1 MIMRPSSVLAL
12 VLDFT
17 IWLTIVLPSFGSNL
31 PDSSPRRRAPLAL
44 QGRQQVPNVTAPNS
58 YGISPVSLSDDQ
70 QTYYVVLQAGEI
82 SFRAALD
89 TGSSDLWLMSTDCS
103 SKTCTSVPRYPL
115 SYDSP
120 TFVAVNN
127 NATTFN
133 VSYADGTGASGFVA
147 RETFEVANVTMENQA
162 FGVVTESNVTMDD
175 DVSGIL
181 GLGFARLSQIYY
193 TTTNATPF
201 IGSLSEQGIL
211 DYPLF
216 GLSLTRNATGTLS
229 IGAVDVSIVQ
239 NTSEIVWNE
248 VVPFSP
254 LGTQANTSGY
264 FYWAIHMSSFAVNQ
278 TSLTPIP
285 TYPGPTDNSSI
296 ALLDVGTSGL
306 YGPYQD
312 VTRLF
317 ALFPGS
323 RLVDSSGQW
332 VVPCDSSATMS
343 FSFGQGNTFVLQPS
357 DYMIGP
363 AAGNPELCLT
373 WPKALPPS
381 SDGVD
386 WQLGTPFL
394 RTVYSIFSYGIDD
407 KEPPMI
413 GLYPRNNASAP
424 VESFAAL
431 ESFFSVESA
440 TIATTLPNYLLATP
454 TYSTPAYAFNTSVA
468 AAFGEIVS
476 SELATSTYVPIVG
489 TQSVNAS
496 ALPKVSDAFTF
507 IVTEADGAV
516 ITSTYHVSQPS
527 VVLGVPPGWS
537 GAGILRA
544 PGVGLCLSLLATL
557 VFAGRMF

>member
-1 MIMRPSSVLAL
+1 MRSLVFALTLVVWFIAFIPYIAASASTLLESPS
-12 VLDFT
+12 
-17 IWLTIVLPSFGSNL
+17 
-31 PDSSPRRRAPLAL
+31 RRRIPIAL
-44 QGRQQVPNVTAPNS
+44 QGRQLTPNTTAPNS
-58 YGISPVSLSDDQ
+58 YGISPVSLSSDK
-70 QTYYVVLQAGEI
+70 QTYYVVLQAGQI

-103 SKTCTSVPRYPL
+103 SKTCSSVPRYPL

-120 TFVAVNN
+120 TYVPVNN
-127 NATTFN
+127 NATAFN

-147 RETFEVANVTMENQA
+147 RETFEVANVTVANQA
-162 FGVVTESNVTMDD
+162 FGVVTASNVTMDD

-193 TTTNATPF
+193 LAANATPF
-201 IGSLSEQGIL
+201 IGSLSERGIL
-211 DYPLF
+211 DYPIF
-216 GLSLTRNATGTLS
+216 GLSLTWNATGTLS

-239 NTSEIVWNE
+239 NTSNIVWNE

-254 LGTQANTSGY
+254 LGIQANTSGY
-264 FYWAIHMSSFAVNQ
+264 FYWAIHMTSFAINNTV
-278 TSLTPIP
+278 LTPIP

-323 RLVDSSGQW
+323 RLVDTSGQW
-332 VVPCDSSATMS
+332 VVPCDSSAIMS
-343 FSFGQGNTFVLQPS
+343 FSFGEGNTFVLQPS
-357 DYMIGP
+357 DYLMGP
-363 AAGNPELCLT
+363 VAGNTDLCLS

-381 SDGVD
+381 ADGVD

-394 RTVYSIFSYGIDD
+394 RTVYSIYSYGIDD
-407 KEPPMI
+407 EEPPMI

-424 VESFAAL
+424 VESYAAL
-431 ESFFSVESA
+431 EAFFSAQSA
-440 TIATTLPNYLLATP
+440 NIATTLPNYPLATP

-468 AAFGEIVS
+468 ATFGEIVF

-489 TQSVNAS
+489 TQSINAS

-507 IVTEADGAV
+507 VVTEANGAV

-527 VVLGVPPGWS
+527 VALGVPPGWS
-537 GAGILRA
+537 GAGMLGV
-544 PGVGLCLSLLATL
+544 PGLGIFWSLLLTL
-557 VFAGRMF
+557 AMVICMF